1 MAGNAVTAQDFEDE
15 YTWLRH
21 SLLRLQ
27 TILRYAKD
35 ESGLRADIAESEK
48 RLEQL
53 EARRRKNAPSELNA
67 AD

>member
-1 MAGNAVTAQDFEDE
+1 VIAQDFEDE

-21 SLLRLQ
+21 SLLRLR

-35 ESGLRADIAESEK
+35 ARVESGLRAVIGESEK